1 MIDEH
6 SAVKHLT
13 SNFSVDKLLKICY
26 DFYIKMI
33 EVVTKSSE
41 ETKKTGRVL
50 GQTLKR
56 EPLSNKAFIVA
67 LEGNLGS
74 GKTTFIQGL
83 TQGLK
88 VKENILS
95 PTFVIQ
101 KNFSLTL
108 KNYRSFYHI
117 DAYRLKN
124 PEELLELGFKELIR
138 NPENLIV
145 IEWADRIKRLL
156 PKKILWIKFGNLKG
170 SKRKIQIFNF

>member
-1 MIDEH
+1 
-6 SAVKHLT
+6 
-13 SNFSVDKLLKICY
+13 
-26 DFYIKMI
+26 MI

-41 ETKKTGRVL
+41 ETKKAGLVL

-67 LEGNLGS
+67 LEGYLGS

-83 TQGLK
+83 AQGLK
-88 VKENILS
+88 IKENILS

-101 KNFSLTL
+101 KNFHINYSAQGRPASGW
-108 KNYRSFYHI
+108 KNLYHI

-124 PEELLELGFKELIR
+124 PDELLELGFKELIR

-145 IEWADRIKRLL
+145 IEWADKVRKLVL
-156 PKKILWIKFGNLKG
+156 QAAMWIKFENLKENR
-170 SKRKIQIFNF
+170 RKITIFT